1 MPKETLVLRDFTSG
15 FIGSEH
21 GSDLPSNSIVEGAN
35 INVNTDPG
43 IIKLSGSY
51 IPAKRPDDI
60 SLDGTSET
68 FNLPGNFIGHPGRGL
83 FYFTSDYNSLS
94 FEGANGGNNYEGIFE
109 EVTGMN
115 YRTGQS
121 SSLDAPT
128 EYFVIG
134 SRHHNHR
141 SFVRN
146 PGYISS
152 TISIYQYVRPPHSH
166 IDLLENNLGNVDDG
180 FYNSF
185 LLDIPMGGENGF
197 EYKSDSDPLWA
208 KNWFPVYYWA
218 SGALRVCDGGFLAQ
232 NTNKLWIGYVRDS
245 NVFSNSTIDGNG
257 ATMDISSYK
266 TNKWVID
273 RGGNTDET
281 VGQLYSPVVD
291 FFQTDAYITPATMT
305 AELGSL
311 ENKIIYLN
319 GSSGPGLENFGNNN
333 GVLEAHVGSTG
344 LYHGLGETIMCLGG
358 VQDGNSLLGHES
370 SSNVT
375 TDGTILFDIHARNG
389 SLETQETQNGYPQ
402 ATEGLLFLPLTG
414 SGTARWTLY
423 FSYVYQNGEESK
435 LIELGKSDSTNPNN
449 NNALISQ
456 YIYSNSITPTMT
468 LDCRWAINAT
478 TKKTHP
484 RIKGAKAYI
493 RTLEAFTGYG
503 GTQLAAPDYYLISE
517 VDFEKGSRSPGE
529 VNYSPWYPWENSYVS
544 DFKLAK
550 NTTSNFS
557 ETFYS
562 NHGYAPEDI
571 GTCYYKTACVVNNR
585 TYVGNVKFDGALFP
599 DRIMKTPVGEYD
611 VFTRFGFIDVQVDDG
626 DAIVHLEAFADRILQ
641 FKENVVHVIN
651 ISKEFEFLEFSTQYA
666 GIICPSQVTKGE
678 KGIYWGNRQGLWWY
692 DGQKIT
698 NLLLA
703 KSSIVNTKDTNITS
717 GIVEDTLGHWKDLF
731 NNKIEEAPVLSY
743 DPINKDIIIMTQ
755 LGVRDNLI
763 TEDEDSFVYN
773 SIGNWSAQT
782 TGSNSPVVAHNSLT
796 KSIRIST
803 TTHSEDQGILLNT
816 NYFTNLVV
824 GDTYRVTAEM
834 DKISGF
840 STDPIIKFKLGN
852 VESSMVRAYDNTPAE
867 GHGITTT
874 YQTYQADITVSANAD
889 LFIYHE
895 ASTDDGVFDVKNIA
909 IKKVTNPVDDIAFIY
924 NTDKDNLMQLHHH
937 TSRSPKSNAITTVN
951 GDSIFSGLGLFY
963 HNEGTEPENGL
974 AYDDNPSMRVWHRDP
989 YKDYVASR
997 RNLYMLTKAIDFKNH
1012 AQRKV
1017 IQSIHFTY
1025 KTNGESGL
1033 VPFVKAYYLDGTAP
1047 ETYYMCTSSASSVPA
1062 DTTAASINGVSYE
1075 GRLPDSANKFETFKY
1090 KHVLSSNV
1098 SGNAASMRS
1107 KIKNVGSI
1115 QIGLIKLATS
1125 NNIANPKD
1133 FAIEEISITHRTK
1146 SPK

>member
-51 IPAKRPDDI
+51 IPAKRPDDVA
-60 SLDGTSET
+60 LDGTSET

-141 SFVRN
+141 SFLTS

-232 NTNKLWIGYVRDS
+232 NTNKLWIGYVRNVDMFSGS
-245 NVFSNSTIDGNG
+245 NTNYLGEVQ
-257 ATMDISSYK
+257 DISSYK
-266 TNKWVID
+266 TNNWVID
-273 RGGNTDET
+273 RGGSTTET
-281 VGQLYSPVVD
+281 TGQLYSPVVEYALAD
-291 FFQTDAYITPATMT
+291 SIIHEQSLQTNVNTTNNKVVLLQIQDYSIPFTLDGENIPS
-305 AELGSL
+305 LGLTSGGMFE
-311 ENKIIYLN
+311 ENISD
-319 GSSGPGLENFGNNN
+319 GSIF
-333 GVLEAHVGSTG
+333 
-344 LYHGLGETIMCLGG
+344 
-358 VQDGNSLLGHES
+358 
-370 SSNVT
+370 
-375 TDGTILFDIHARNG
+375 FDIHCRSENSQTGFYGPVPSEATLTLPEYDNNF
-389 SLETQETQNGYPQ
+389 SQEGW
-402 ATEGLLFLPLTG
+402 E
-414 SGTARWTLY
+414 LY
-423 FSYVYQNGEESK
+423 FSYVYENGQESSLTK
-435 LIELGKSDSTNPNN
+435 LGSSNPGGSHGVG
-449 NNALISQ
+449 LYVSQ
-456 YIYSNSITPTMT
+456 ILYGENKHLT
-468 LDCRWAINAT
+468 CRWGINCT
-478 TKKTHP
+478 TQKVHP
-484 RIKGAKAYI
+484 RVKGVKAYI
-493 RTLEAFTGYG
+493 RIFSENNTYS
-503 GTQLAAPDYYLISE
+503 GTITPDFYLLSE
-517 VDFEKGSRSPGE
+517 IDFEKGARRPGD
-529 VNYSPWYPWENSYVS
+529 VNYKDWVPHPHSAS
-544 DFKLAK
+544 DTRMQNMKLGV
-550 NTTSNFS
+550 TEIGSFS
-557 ETFYS
+557 ESFYS

-611 VFTRFGFIDVQVDDG
+611 IFTRFGFIDVQVDDG

-678 KGIYWGNRQGLWWY
+678 KGIYWGNKQGLWWY

-763 TEDEDSFVYN
+763 IAKEDSFVYRGV
-773 SIGNWSAQT
+773 GNWTAQS
-782 TGSNSPVVAHNSLT
+782 TGSNSPGVAHNDST

-803 TTHSEDQGILLNT
+803 TTDSEDQGILLNT
-816 NYFTNLVV
+816 NFFTNLVV

-834 DKISGF
+834 DKVSGF

-895 ASTDDGVFDVKNIA
+895 ASIDDGVFDVKNIA

-1025 KTNGESGL
+1025 KTNGESRL

-1047 ETYYMCTSSASSVPA
+1047 ETYYMCTSSANSVPA
-1062 DTTAASINGVSYE
+1062 DTTSTSINGASYE
-1075 GRLPDSANKFETFKY
+1075 GRLPNSDNKFETFKY
-1090 KHVLSSNV
+1090 KHVLSNKI
-1098 SGNAASMRS
+1098 SGNAVSMRS

-1115 QIGLIKLATS
+1115 QIGLIKISTG
-1125 NNIANPKD
+1125 NNIPNPKD
-1133 FAIEEISITHRTK
+1133 LAIEEISITHRTK